1 MNTPVNTTAIGA
13 GPWTQLIR
21 AQCLNLVREPA
32 YTLPTLLF
40 PVMFYAFFGLLMVP
54 GQSAWLLCTFATF
67 GAVGAAL
74 FSFGVGIATERAQG
88 WLKLLRASPA
98 PITAVIAGK
107 AFGAMLFALAITVLM
122 SVLAAVFGDVRLHTG
137 QWLAL
142 AVVLMAGTLPFS
154 LIGLSL
160 GLWLSPN
167 AAPAVIN
174 VVFLPMVFLSGLWV
188 PVSQFPGWLQGF
200 AAWLPP
206 YHLAELALHAAG
218 VKPAEVAFST
228 TVLLGYSAVFAA
240 LTAIGWRRL
249 DGVRS

>member
-1 MNTPVNTTAIGA
+1 MTTLNFNRN
-13 GPWTQLIR
+13 PWLQLIQ

-40 PVMFYAFFGLLMVP
+40 PVMFYAFFGLVMLP
-54 GQSAWLLCTFATF
+54 AQSTWLLCTFATF
-67 GAVGAAL
+67 GVVGAAL
-74 FSFGVGIATERAQG
+74 FSFGISIATERAQG

-98 PITAVIAGK
+98 PVSALIAGK
-107 AFGAMLFALAITVLM
+107 AAGALLFGLMIVVLM
-122 SVLAAVFGDVRLHTG
+122 SALAAGLGGVRLDTG

-142 AVVLMAGTLPFS
+142 AAVLAVGTLPFS
-154 LIGLSL
+154 LIGLSM

-174 VVFLPMVFLSGLWV
+174 IVFLPMVFLSGLWV
-188 PVSQFPGWLQGF
+188 PASQFPAWLQGL

-206 YHLAELALHAAG
+206 YHLAELALHVAG
-218 VKPAEVAFST
+218 EKPADWARSVG
-228 TVLLGYSAVFAA
+228 VLLGYSALFTA

-249 DGVRS
+249 DGIRP

>member
-1 MNTPVNTTAIGA
+1 MSFLTAHSA
-13 GPWTQLIR
+13 PAAHLIR

-40 PVMFYAFFGLLMVP
+40 PVMFYAFFGLVMVP
-54 GQSAWLLCTFATF
+54 GQAAWLLCTFATF

-98 PITAVIAGK
+98 PIAAVIAGK
-107 AFGAMLFALAITVLM
+107 AIGAMLFALAITVLM
-122 SVLAAVFGDVRLHTG
+122 SVLAAAFGDVRLYTG

-142 AVVLMAGTLPFS
+142 AVVLMVGTLPFS
-154 LIGLSL
+154 LIGLTL
-160 GLWLSPN
+160 GLWLKPN

-174 VVFLPMVFLSGLWV
+174 ILFLPMVFLSGLWV
-188 PVSQFPGWLQGF
+188 PVSQFPDWLQGV

-206 YHLAELALHAAG
+206 YHLAELALHVAG
-218 VKPAEVAFST
+218 VKPAETVVSAA
-228 TVLLGYSAVFAA
+228 VLLGYCCVFSV
-240 LTAIGWRRL
+240 LTTIGWKRL
-249 DGVRS
+249 DGVSG

>member
-1 MNTPVNTTAIGA
+1 MTTLALRFA
-13 GPWTQLIR
+13 PAAQLIR

-40 PVMFYAFFGLLMVP
+40 PVMFYAFFGLVMVP
-54 GQSAWLLCTFATF
+54 GQAAWLLCTFATF
-67 GAVGAAL
+67 GVVGAAL

-98 PITAVIAGK
+98 PISAVIAGK

-122 SVLAAVFGDVRLHTG
+122 SVLAATFGDVRLHTG

-142 AVVLMAGTLPFS
+142 AGVLMVGTVPFS
-154 LIGLSL
+154 LIGLTL
-160 GLWLSPN
+160 GLWLKPN

-174 VVFLPMVFLSGLWV
+174 ILFLPMVFLSGLWV
-188 PVSQFPGWLQGF
+188 PVSQFPGWLQGV

-206 YHLAELALHAAG
+206 YHLAELALHAGG
-218 VKPAEVAFST
+218 VKPAAVSVST
-228 TVLLGYSAVFAA
+228 AVLLGYCCIFSA
-240 LTAIGWRRL
+240 LTAIGWKRL
-249 DGVRS
+249 DGVQA